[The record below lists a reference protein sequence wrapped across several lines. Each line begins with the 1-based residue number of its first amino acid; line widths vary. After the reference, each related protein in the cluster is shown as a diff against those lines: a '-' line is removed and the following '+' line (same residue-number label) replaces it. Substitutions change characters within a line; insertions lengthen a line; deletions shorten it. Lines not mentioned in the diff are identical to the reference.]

1 MPDGSQEALRRLE
14 PREPTTTVLPSPAV
28 PDPVGDENSP
38 PPQEQPAIV
47 VDQLGSSEVGK
58 LRAEAESLRT
68 DLARSSEAREVAET
82 RLRQLDEQREM
93 DWGEF
98 TQVPYR

>member
-1 MPDGSQEALRRLE
+1 M
-14 PREPTTTVLPSPAV
+14 
-28 PDPVGDENSP
+28 GDENSP
-38 PPQEQPAIV
+38 PPQEQPAIL

-98 TQVPYR
+98 TQVGTVGRYRTVRYLRYRYHLCEQFFASA